1 MSVHRRLAL
10 FSFAQPRWVLIFVV
24 VQVGQAVAHRMR
36 QGGNRMTDNQK
47 QLRTGRQATTWHV
60 TIIPVGTPQEGDEAQ
75 KRALEIVVKRFHA
88 NQSQPKG

>member
-1 MSVHRRLAL
+1 
-10 FSFAQPRWVLIFVV
+10 
-24 VQVGQAVAHRMR
+24 
-36 QGGNRMTDNQK
+36 MTDNQK
-47 QLRTGRQATTWHV
+47 QSRTGRQATTWHV